1 MEAVDMIVRKYILLY
16 LVYNSQ
22 NMFISHNT
30 IKTKCHFDLVTLLE
44 SCGGKVWWETC
55 LIQEFFS
62 LLRRPPPFR
71 FVLRGWNLF
80 LKMNLTILRVFL
92 NLGILNLEETNR
104 TDPLVHA
111 PKTNLT
117 LNALRTL
124 LLYLLI
130 NRLAFYENLLRQ
142 KLDNIYFVRML

>member
-1 MEAVDMIVRKYILLY
+1 
-16 LVYNSQ
+16 
-22 NMFISHNT
+22 
-30 IKTKCHFDLVTLLE
+30 
-44 SCGGKVWWETC
+44 
-55 LIQEFFS
+55 
-62 LLRRPPPFR
+62 
-71 FVLRGWNLF
+71 
-80 LKMNLTILRVFL
+80 MNLTILRVFL

-124 LLYLLI
+124 LLYSLI
-130 NRLAFYENLLRQ
+130 NRYTKRLVFYENLLWQ